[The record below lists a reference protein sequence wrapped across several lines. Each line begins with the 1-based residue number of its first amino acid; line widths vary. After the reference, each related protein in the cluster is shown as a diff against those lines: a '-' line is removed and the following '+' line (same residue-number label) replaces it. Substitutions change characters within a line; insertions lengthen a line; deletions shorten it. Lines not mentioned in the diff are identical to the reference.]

1 MHATRTHI
9 QAAIYVPDTS
19 LSGACN
25 AHKDLFRTRMNTRCH
40 IRGSGVCAALTERER
55 EKKVPLC
62 NTQGHNLSVL
72 VSQSWGKLVGVRR
85 FFLASVTAPF
95 S

>member
-1 MHATRTHI
+1 MHAARTHI

-55 EKKVPLC
+55 EKRKFLYATLKVTTFQCL
-62 NTQGHNLSVL
+62 
-72 VSQSWGKLVGVRR
+72 
-85 FFLASVTAPF
+85 
-95 S
+95 